1 MIIKKKEINIF
12 YNSIKFKNLF
22 YLIKKLT
29 LILLFFFILISK
41 KKNQMIN
48 IINNFK
54 RYKKK
59 FDYKIK
65 KNRKNLSFNHNHF
78 KNLDK
83 NNSYG
88 INVLICAI
96 TKQEN
101 LYLEEFIEYYVSLG
115 IKKIILYDNND
126 LDDENINDL
135 LLNKTL
141 FQDFIDIID
150 YRGIK
155 YAQKKAYNDCYN
167 NNKNKYDWIAFFDID
182 EFLYLKGF
190 QNINKFLSLSRFKKC
205 SSILINWKYY
215 GDNEFI
221 YYEPKPLKFRFT
233 KAFKFPKNQII
244 NIYIYAAAK
253 SIIKGGLNITWNHF
267 PHFLNSSTIC
277 RPNGS
282 IVSNPL
288 SHPNYNNAFIKHYTT
303 KSTEEYLIK
312 LFKGKV
318 NSPYYLDLETLK
330 FWITK
335 YYFLFNEKTKKKIL
349 FIKRVIKL
357 DISKY
362 I

>member
-1 MIIKKKEINIF
+1 
-12 YNSIKFKNLF
+12 
-22 YLIKKLT
+22 
-29 LILLFFFILISK
+29 
-41 KKNQMIN
+41 MIN

-167 NNKNKYDWIAFFDID
+167 NNKNKYDWIAFFDI
-182 EFLYLKGF
+182 
-190 QNINKFLSLSRFKKC
+190 
-205 SSILINWKYY
+205 
-215 GDNEFI
+215 
-221 YYEPKPLKFRFT
+221 
-233 KAFKFPKNQII
+233 
-244 NIYIYAAAK
+244 
-253 SIIKGGLNITWNHF
+253 
-267 PHFLNSSTIC
+267 
-277 RPNGS
+277 
-282 IVSNPL
+282 V
-288 SHPNYNNAFIKHYTT
+288 
-303 KSTEEYLIK
+303 
-312 LFKGKV
+312 
-318 NSPYYLDLETLK
+318 
-330 FWITK
+330 
-335 YYFLFNEKTKKKIL
+335 
-349 FIKRVIKL
+349 
-357 DISKY
+357 SKY
-362 I
+362 K

>member
-1 MIIKKKEINIF
+1 
-12 YNSIKFKNLF
+12 
-22 YLIKKLT
+22 
-29 LILLFFFILISK
+29 
-41 KKNQMIN
+41 MIN

-205 SSILINWKYY
+205 SSILI
-215 GDNEFI
+215 
-221 YYEPKPLKFRFT
+221 PLKL
-233 KAFKFPKNQII
+233 KII
-244 NIYIYAAAK
+244 
-253 SIIKGGLNITWNHF
+253 
-267 PHFLNSSTIC
+267 
-277 RPNGS
+277 
-282 IVSNPL
+282 
-288 SHPNYNNAFIKHYTT
+288 
-303 KSTEEYLIK
+303 LI
-312 LFKGKV
+312 
-318 NSPYYLDLETLK
+318 
-330 FWITK
+330 
-335 YYFLFNEKTKKKIL
+335 YYFLSYLSKCQLIGNIMEITNSFITNQNLLNSDLQRHLNFQKI
-349 FIKRVIKL
+349 K
-357 DISKY
+357 
-362 I
+362 